1 MTPEQK
7 KDIVKQFVQFC
18 KEELGI
24 EQLPTISFTDDR
36 DWAVGRHSFGEYN
49 PYKRHLDVYEG
60 NRNMADILRTLAH
73 ELTHHRQHELGHIKG
88 VHDGKA
94 GSPIENQA
102 NAAAGVLM
110 RNFGRSH
117 EIIYEVCLPTLREIY
132 EVEKSRNIQI
142 YCDMDGVLC
151 DFEKRFEYYYDVP
164 AQQYYKEKGKTA
176 FNDAVDEA
184 GVQFWSKMDWM
195 PGGRELWSIIGKFN
209 PIILTS
215 PSKFKYAKE
224 GKLQWI
230 KNNLNP
236 QPKDIMF
243 AQTGDKHSIL
253 KGKTPQE
260 IKSSILIDDHYPNL
274 APWKELGG
282 VGIFHKSID
291 KTKDIL
297 SKFRIQ

>member
-1 MTPEQK
+1 MTDQQK
-7 KDIVKQFVQFC
+7 KDIIKQFVDYVKGQ
-18 KEELGI
+18 LDI
-24 EQLPTISFTDDR
+24 EQLPTIHFTTER
-36 DWAVGRHSFGEYN
+36 DWALTRHSFGEYN
-49 PYKRHLDVYEG
+49 PDKKHLDVYIG
-60 NRNMADILRTLAH
+60 NRNMADILRTLGH
-73 ELTHHRQHELGHIKG
+73 ELVHHRQNELGHIKNPN
-88 VHDGKA
+88 DGKS

-102 NAAAGVLM
+102 NAMAGVLM
-110 RNFGRSH
+110 RNFGKANDV
-117 EIIYEVCLPTLREIY
+117 IYEICLPTLKEIY

-151 DFEKRFEYYYDVP
+151 DFEKRFEYYYDLP

-176 FNDAVDEA
+176 FNDAVDKA
-184 GVQFWSKMDWM
+184 GVQFWSNMDWM

-215 PSKFKYAKE
+215 PSSFKYAKE
-224 GKLQWI
+224 GKIAWI
-230 KNNLNP
+230 KSNLNP

-243 AQTGDKHSIL
+243 AQTGDKYNAI

-260 IKSSILIDDHYPNL
+260 IKSSILIDDYYPNL
-274 APWKELGG
+274 APWKQLGG
-282 VGIFHKSID
+282 VGVFHKSID